1 MTRLTRYKAAAAAKR
16 LDAGS
21 YEYRG
26 YLIEDHGEGRS
37 VHAASMRHSGRW
49 IIRPMIDSYYKRG
62 PTGLPYVGSR
72 GTTLAEAKRAID
84 HALRVRAEAASAVA
98 A

>member
-1 MTRLTRYKAAAAAKR
+1 MARYKAATSAKR

-49 IIRPMIDSYYKRG
+49 LSRPMIDSYYKRG
-62 PTGLPYVGSR
+62 PTGLPYIGSR
-72 GTTLAEAKRAID
+72 WDTLAEAKRAID
-84 HALRVRAEAASAVA
+84 YRLRAHAEVIATEAA
-98 A
+98 